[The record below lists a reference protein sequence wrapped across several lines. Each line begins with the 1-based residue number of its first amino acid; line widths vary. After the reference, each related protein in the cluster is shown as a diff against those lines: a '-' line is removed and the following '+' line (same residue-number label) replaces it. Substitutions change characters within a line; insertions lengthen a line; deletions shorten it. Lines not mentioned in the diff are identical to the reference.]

1 MDTTELENGAIN
13 GNRANAHLVGLLFL
27 TGEDGVQ
34 KDTSKALKFL
44 NIAIDAECGDSAYVL
59 GIAYASG
66 SDVPQDFKV
75 AIKYFEKAL
84 EFGKNEAQ
92 LDLNRLK
99 PLVSLN
105 DRLESM

>member
-1 MDTTELENGAIN
+1 MNTEDLENGAIN
-13 GNRANAHLVGLLFL
+13 GNRDNAHLVGLLFL
-27 TGEDGVQ
+27 TGEDGIQ
-34 KDTSKALKFL
+34 QDTSKALRFL
-44 NIAIDAECGDSAYVL
+44 NLAIDGGCGDSAYVL
-59 GIAYASG
+59 GMAYASG
-66 SDVPQDFKV
+66 SDLPQDFKV

-92 LDLNRLK
+92 LDLNRLQ